1 VAGSGIAFGNVMR
14 SISSDSSDLP
24 FTFGDE
30 STGLGDFVVAI
41 CAVVKGDSVLESIG
55 MFTNGD
61 LRILELLSRIQ
72 ARGIARF
79 WPTMLENTAL
89 SSSWTE

>member
-1 VAGSGIAFGNVMR
+1 MR

-30 STGLGDFVVAI
+30 STGLGDFIVVS
-41 CAVVKGDSVLESIG
+41 CAVVKGNSVLESVG

-61 LRILELLSRIQ
+61 LRILELLSCIQ
-72 ARGIARF
+72 ARGIAHF
-79 WPTMLENTAL
+79 WPTVLEKYCIVSILDGIAN
-89 SSSWTE
+89 